1 MKGVDAMYTLKVSS
15 KGQIVLP
22 AEVRKRLGM
31 GLGAQLELS
40 EDADG
45 LRLRVLAARP
55 SVDISHMAGM
65 VRANSLGQLRR
76 LEDFDPAAMLA
87 KP

>member
-1 MKGVDAMYTLKVSS
+1 MYTLKVSS

-31 GLGAQLELS
+31 GLGAELELS
-40 EDADG
+40 EDSDG
-45 LRLRVLAARP
+45 LRLRVSAARP
-55 SVDISHMAGM
+55 RVDISHMAGM
-65 VRANSLGQLRR
+65 VRAKSLGQPRR
-76 LEDFDPAAMLA
+76 LEDFDPAAMLV